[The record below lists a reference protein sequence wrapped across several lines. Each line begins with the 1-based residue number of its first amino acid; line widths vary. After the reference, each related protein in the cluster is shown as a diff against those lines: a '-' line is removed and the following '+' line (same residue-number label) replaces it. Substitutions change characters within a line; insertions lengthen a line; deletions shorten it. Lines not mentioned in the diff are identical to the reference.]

1 MPFDLDDLRALRRLD
16 PDDMLGR
23 IAELPQQCRDAWAL
37 GQAFDLPADYGAA
50 GQVVIAGMG
59 GSAIGGALLAGLV
72 ADEATV
78 PISIVRSYTLP
89 ACVGPDAL
97 VVGCSYSG
105 NTEET
110 LSAFQQARERGAR
123 LLAITRGG
131 QLGQLARSWG
141 VPALTFD
148 YVSQPRAALGYSLV
162 LLLGVLEQLG
172 FFGPKEADLAEA
184 VDVMEALQGETGPQ
198 VPTGENPAK
207 ALAHRLHGRLVV
219 VYGAGFMEPVANR
232 WKTQINENSK
242 AWATF
247 EGMPELNHN
256 SIVGYEH
263 PRELRDRLAVVML
276 TSALDHPRTAI
287 RFQVT
292 RELLEERG
300 IACEVVTARGRSRLA
315 QMLSTIHLGDYVS
328 FYLAALNGADPT
340 PVEVIN
346 VLKRR
351 LAEVPW

>member
-1 MPFDLDDLRALRRLD
+1 MRVNLDDLEALRRLD
-16 PDDMLGR
+16 PGDMLGR
-23 IAELPQQCRDAWAL
+23 IAELPRQCRDAWTLA
-37 GQAFDLPADYGAA
+37 QAFELPPGYRAA
-50 GQVVIAGMG
+50 KQVVVTGMG

-72 ADEATV
+72 ADEATI

-89 ACVGPDAL
+89 ACVGPEAL
-97 VVGCSYSG
+97 VIGCSYSG

-110 LSAFQQARERGAR
+110 LSAFREAREKGAR
-123 LLAITRGG
+123 LLAVTTGG
-131 QLGQLARSWG
+131 QLAQLAHSWG
-141 VPALTFD
+141 APVLTFD
-148 YVSQPRAALGYSLV
+148 YVSQPRAALGYSFV
-162 LLLGVLEQLG
+162 LLLGVLDRLG
-172 FFGPKEADLAEA
+172 FFSSKEADLAEA
-184 VDVMEALQGETGPQ
+184 IEVMEAQQVEISPQ
-198 VPTGENPAK
+198 APQAHNPAK
-207 ALAHRLHGRLVV
+207 ALAGRLHGHLVV
-219 VYGAGFMEPVANR
+219 IYGAGFMEPVANR
-232 WKTQINENSK
+232 WKTQVNENSK
-242 AWATF
+242 AWAIF

-256 SIVGYEH
+256 SVVGYEH

-292 RELLEERG
+292 REILEERG

-340 PVEVIN
+340 PVEVIS

-351 LAEVPW
+351 LAEVSW

>member
-1 MPFDLDDLRALRRLD
+1 
-16 PDDMLGR
+16 
-23 IAELPQQCRDAWAL
+23 
-37 GQAFDLPADYGAA
+37 
-50 GQVVIAGMG
+50 
-59 GSAIGGALLAGLV
+59 
-72 ADEATV
+72 
-78 PISIVRSYTLP
+78 
-89 ACVGPDAL
+89 
-97 VVGCSYSG
+97 
-105 NTEET
+105 
-110 LSAFQQARERGAR
+110 
-123 LLAITRGG
+123 
-131 QLGQLARSWG
+131 
-141 VPALTFD
+141 
-148 YVSQPRAALGYSLV
+148 
-162 LLLGVLEQLG
+162 
-172 FFGPKEADLAEA
+172 
-184 VDVMEALQGETGPQ
+184 
-198 VPTGENPAK
+198 
-207 ALAHRLHGRLVV
+207 
-219 VYGAGFMEPVANR
+219 
-232 WKTQINENSK
+232 
-242 AWATF
+242 
-247 EGMPELNHN
+247 MPELNHN